1 MTKPKAAGTTRT
13 ELKQKA
19 ILEAATELF
28 LRQGFPGTNMDDVAT
43 HAGVSKQTVYAQ
55 FESKE
60 TLFVAM
66 VRSLTH
72 AAGDKVQHAMVVL
85 PKGTTLTDH
94 LIAYAMRQLEVART
108 PQLMQLRRLVI
119 AEAERFPELGKS
131 VYENG
136 PGRAIAGLA
145 AAFAD
150 WAERGLLRVPDA
162 QMAASNFNWLIM
174 GEPVN
179 RAMLLGDAGV
189 PSAPALRRHAQ
200 EAVRVFMAAYGPKS
214 R

>member
-1 MTKPKAAGTTRT
+1 MTKPKAAGTTRS
-13 ELKQKA
+13 ERKRQS
-19 ILEAATELF
+19 ILEAASELF
-28 LRQGFPGTNMDDVAT
+28 LRQGFPGTNMDEIAA

-60 TLFVAM
+60 ALFVAM
-66 VRSLTH
+66 VRSMTR
-72 AAGDKVQHAMVVL
+72 AAGDKVQHAMEVL
-85 PKGTTLTDH
+85 PKGTSLSEH
-94 LIAYAMRQLEVART
+94 LLAYALRQLEVARA

-131 VYENG
+131 VYDNG

-145 AAFAD
+145 ATFTA

-162 QMAASNFNWLIM
+162 QAAASNFNWLIV

-189 PSAPALRRHAQ
+189 PNATALRRHVT
-200 EAVRVFMAAYGPKS
+200 EAVRVFLAAYGPKS
-214 R
+214 K